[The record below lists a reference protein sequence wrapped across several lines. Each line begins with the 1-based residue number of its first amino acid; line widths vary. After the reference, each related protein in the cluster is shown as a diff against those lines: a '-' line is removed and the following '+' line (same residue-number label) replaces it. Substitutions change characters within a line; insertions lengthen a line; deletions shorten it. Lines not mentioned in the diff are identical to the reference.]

1 MERWFNATLH
11 FYRRFQAHEI
21 PALGAQMSYYLILAF
36 FPFLIFLLILLSFT
50 PITGD
55 LALADLSRLLP
66 EASYKIIQEVVDQT
80 LAAKRHTLLSF
91 GLIFTLWSASS
102 GVNAIIRGINKA
114 YDEPETRPFWII
126 TGISLLFTIGLAIV
140 IILSLTL
147 LVLGKFLGLMF
158 FNYLGFSRFFLAG
171 WGVLRFA
178 LPLVVMLMVFA
189 FIYRV
194 APNRKISFIEVLPG
208 AFFSTLGWVATSWV
222 FSFYVNNFA
231 NYSRTYGSLG
241 GIIVLLL
248 WLYLSS
254 IIILLGGEL
263 NAVLVKY
270 KS

>member
-1 MERWFNATLH
+1 MRHWFKIGMR
-11 FYRRFQAHEI
+11 FYRRFQLHEV

-66 EASYKIIQEVVDQT
+66 SSSYKIIAEVVEQT

-102 GVNAIIRGINKA
+102 GVNAIIRGVNKA
-114 YDEPETRPFWII
+114 YDEPETRSFWMI
-126 TGISLLFTIGLAIV
+126 TGISLLFTIGLVIV

-147 LVLGKFLGLMF
+147 MVLGKFLGLMF
-158 FNYLGFSRFFLAG
+158 FNYFGFSSLFSAS
-171 WGVLRFA
+171 WGVFRFS
-178 LPLVVMLMVFA
+178 LPLIVMLMVFA
-189 FIYRV
+189 FFYRV
-194 APNRKISFIEVLPG
+194 APNRKIAFTEVLPG
-208 AFFSTLGWVATSWV
+208 AIFSTLGWVATSWA
-222 FSFYVNNFA
+222 FSYYVNNFA

-263 NAVLVKY
+263 NAILHK